1 MVKKTP
7 FYKKHLEYNAKMI
20 NFFSY
25 LMPISYRSIKEE
37 VLAVRNNC
45 GLFDVSHMGRI
56 EISKK
61 NYKEFVN
68 YLITNDVFSLKENQ
82 ACYACMLNED
92 GGIVDD
98 LVVYNLKER
107 ILLVVNCA
115 NLEKDYNHILLINK
129 KFNCQVKNI
138 SEEIAQLALQGKKA
152 YEFLSFLTDDN
163 LSEIGFYFSKETKIL
178 DIPVLISRTG
188 YTGEDGFEIY
198 FDKNYAERIWDFLFE
213 KNPSL
218 LPCGLGARDMLRLEM
233 GYCLYGQDID
243 EDKDP
248 LSANLSFI
256 VKFNKD
262 FIGKSALLKIKEKGL
277 KRKLVGIKF
286 SDKIIPR
293 PKMNLYDSNNSLIG
307 FITSGTF
314 SFSLNCGIALGYV
327 DINYAQVGFK
337 VYLEDKN
344 LENKKE
350 GEIVKLPFY
359 QFGSIKKIKKSEK
372 EV

>member
-1 MVKKTP
+1 MLKKTP
-7 FYKKHLEYNAKMI
+7 FYEKHLEYQGKMV

-37 VLAVRNNC
+37 VLAVRNDC

-56 EISKK
+56 EISGK

-68 YLITNDVFSLKENQ
+68 YLITNDVFSLKEYQ
-82 ACYACMLNED
+82 ACYACMLYED

-98 LVVYNLKER
+98 LVCYNLPQR

-115 NLEKDYNHILLINK
+115 NLEKDYNYILEINK
-129 KFNCQVKNI
+129 NFNCQVKNL
-138 SEEIAQLALQGKKA
+138 SEEICQLALQGKKA
-152 YEFLSFLTDDN
+152 EKVLSSLVNND
-163 LSEIGFYFSKETKIL
+163 LSEIGFYFSKEIEVL
-178 DIPVLISRTG
+178 GIPMLVSRTG
-188 YTGEDGFEIY
+188 YTGEDGFELY
-198 FDKNYAERIWDFLFE
+198 FNRNYAHKIWDAFFE

-243 EDKDP
+243 KDKNP
-248 LSANLSFI
+248 LEANLSFV

-262 FIGKSALLKIKEKGL
+262 FIGKEALLKIKEKGL

-286 SDKIIPR
+286 YDNVIPR
-293 PKMNLYDSNNSLIG
+293 SKMNLYDKNGSLIG

-314 SFSLNCGIALGYV
+314 SFSLNCGIAMGYV
-327 DINYAQVGFK
+327 EITHSQIGNK
-337 VYLEDKN
+337 VY

-359 QFGSIKKIKKSEK
+359 QFGSIKRLKK

>member
-1 MVKKTP
+1 MIIYYNTKMLKKTP
-7 FYKKHLEYNAKMI
+7 FYEKHLEYKAQMI
-20 NFFSY
+20 DFFSY

-56 EISKK
+56 EVSGKD
-61 NYKEFVN
+61 YKEFVN
-68 YLITNDVFSLKENQ
+68 YLITNDIFSLKEYQ
-82 ACYACMLNED
+82 ACYACMLYED

-98 LVVYNLKER
+98 LVCYNLPER

-115 NLEKDYNHILLINK
+115 NLEKDYNYILSINK
-129 KFNCQVKNI
+129 KFNCEVKNI
-138 SEEIAQLALQGKKA
+138 SEEVCQLALQGKRA
-152 YEFLSFLTDDN
+152 EEILSSLTNDN
-163 LSEIGFYFSKETKIL
+163 LSEIGFYYSKEIKIL
-178 DIPVLISRTG
+178 DVLMLVSRTG
-188 YTGEDGFEIY
+188 YTGEDGFELY
-198 FDKNYAERIWDFLFE
+198 FDRSYAHKIWDALFE
-213 KNPSL
+213 KDSSL
-218 LPCGLGARDMLRLEM
+218 MPCGLGARDMLRLEM

-243 EDKDP
+243 KDKNP
-248 LSANLSFI
+248 LEANLSFV

-262 FIGKSALLKIKEKGL
+262 FIGKEALLKIKEQGL

-286 SDKIIPR
+286 ADKVIPR

-314 SFSLNCGIALGYV
+314 SFSVNCGIALGYV
-327 DINYAQVGFK
+327 DINYCQIGNK
-337 VYLEDKN
+337 VY

-359 QFGSIKKIKKSEK
+359 QFGSIKKSKK